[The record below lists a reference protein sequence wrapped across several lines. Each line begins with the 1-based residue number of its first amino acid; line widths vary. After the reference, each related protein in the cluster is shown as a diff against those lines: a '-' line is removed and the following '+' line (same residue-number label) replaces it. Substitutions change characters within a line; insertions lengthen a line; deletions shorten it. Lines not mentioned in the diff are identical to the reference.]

1 MRKLLIG
8 LFFLLSYSLHG
19 QNKHFKKTPIPNW
32 VDKIEF
38 SDDAFKDK
46 KGISTQYLLISDQT
60 NRLTQESYYEQ
71 AYKVV
76 DIEAV
81 QSSSNFNISFDP
93 SYESIH
99 IHKLDII
106 RNGKKINK
114 LDVRKFEV
122 IRQETDLQ
130 NYLYNGRM
138 SAIHQ
143 LKDVRKGDII
153 SYAYTRKGF
162 HPFYK
167 QKFGYTFYQNHS
179 TPVATVYTKL
189 IISKDEKVIE
199 KVYNQATPFKKEVK
213 GNLQIFTQRGS
224 GMEDYTYENNET
236 AWFNGFKYVQLSTY
250 QNWNEVVEWALP
262 KYKYNRNEIR
272 KIWEKE
278 KNNLKGTTK
287 QYKILSWIH
296 FIQDEIRYMGIE
308 NGINAFQ
315 PHSPTQVYNQ
325 RYGDCKDKS
334 LLLTALLREE
344 GVEAYPMLVNTRG
357 KLTDQ
362 KIPGPNRF
370 NHCIVQLIYKGK
382 EYYIDPT
389 MSNQGG
395 DLRNFATP
403 DYYWGLVIKEGNNA
417 LTKLPKSII
426 SKVNIQ
432 ELIDLDSIGGGADIS
447 IRTEYYGPKA
457 DDMRAYFSR
466 NDRDFISDQYE
477 KYYANLYDG
486 VTTIKPVKFL
496 DNDKNT
502 TGKIIIEEFY
512 HTDSVWEGT
521 TDSMTILFR
530 VSPFLLYGEVAF
542 DKVHQRKTPYY
553 ISEPIDYHQETK
565 VTLPIEW
572 DLGEEENQVKNEFF
586 KYNYA
591 VKSGNKSNQYTVI
604 YDYQQD
610 SNYVNAGIAKKVI
623 KDGENTLDKADYSIT
638 YDLNFDPANVDSDSE
653 GTVSYASIFLFLLF
667 STIFTYFA
675 RKIYFNFNPPSLGTS
690 ESWEFGGWLILPLL
704 GIMFSPLRV
713 LYDVFTTGYFSPYF
727 WSNIETS
734 DQSIQLFLLVIMEF
748 AINSFTLVLSVF
760 TLILAFNKR
769 TSTKYF
775 YSTLLVTGLIFPLID
790 NGFYYLI
797 YEEFTDADFKELSSQ
812 VIKSLTA
819 CAIWVPY
826 IFYSERSKNT
836 FTKTYIPK
844 KGTPVDVKIT
854 L

>member
-8 LFFLLSYSLHG
+8 LFFLLSYSLHS

-99 IHKLDII
+99 IHKLEII
-106 RNGKKINK
+106 RNGKTINK

-122 IRQETDLQ
+122 IRQETDLK
-130 NYLYNGRM
+130 NYLYNGTM

-143 LKDVRKGDII
+143 LQDVRKGDII

-162 HPFYK
+162 HPFHRL
-167 QKFGYTFYQNHS
+167 KFGYTFYQNHS
-179 TPVATVYTKL
+179 TPVATIYTKL
-189 IISKDEKVIE
+189 ILSKDEKIIE

-213 GNLQIFTQRGS
+213 GNLQILTQRGS
-224 GMEDYTYENNET
+224 GMEDYTYEDNET
-236 AWFNGFKYVQLSTY
+236 AWFNGFKYVQFSTY
-250 QNWNEVVEWALP
+250 QNWNEVVNWALP
-262 KYKYNRNEIR
+262 KYKYNKNEIR

-278 KNNLKGTTK
+278 KTKLKGTTK

-357 KLTDQ
+357 KLMHQ
-362 KIPGPNRF
+362 KIPAPNRF

-389 MSNQGG
+389 MNNQGG
-395 DLRNFATP
+395 DLPNFATP
-403 DYYWGLVIKEGNNA
+403 NYYWGLVIKEGNDT
-417 LTKLPKSII
+417 LTKLPRSII
-426 SKVNIQ
+426 SKMDVQ
-432 ELIDLDSIGGGADIS
+432 ELIDLDSIGGGADIT
-447 IRTEYYGPKA
+447 IRSEYYGPKA

-466 NDRDFISDQYE
+466 NDREFITDKYE
-477 KYYANLYDG
+477 KYYANLYEG
-486 VTTIKPVKFL
+486 VTAVKPVKFL

-530 VSPFLLYGEVAF
+530 VSPFLLYSEVSF

-565 VTLPIEW
+565 VNLPIEW
-572 DLGEEENQVKNEFF
+572 GLNEYDTPVENEFF
-586 KYNYA
+586 SYRYV
-591 VKSGNKSNQYTVI
+591 VKEGNKSNQYSVI
-604 YDYQQD
+604 YDYKQD
-610 SNYVNAGIAKKVI
+610 SNYVNAEIAKKVI
-623 KDGENTLDKADYSIT
+623 KDGENAFDNAEYTIT
-638 YDLNFDPANVDSDSE
+638 YNVGQDNDNVEVESDSK
-653 GTVSYASIFLFLLF
+653 VSYASIFLFLFF
-667 STIFTYFA
+667 SMIFAYFA
-675 RKIYFNFNPPSLGTS
+675 RKIYFNFNPPSLGS
-690 ESWEFGGWLILPLL
+690 GESWEFGGWLILPLFAIL
-704 GIMFSPLRV
+704 FSPLRV
-713 LYDVFTTGYFSPYF
+713 LYDVVSTDYFSPFF
-727 WSNIETS
+727 WSNLQSS
-734 DQSIQLFLLVIMEF
+734 DNSIQLFLLVILEF
-748 AINSFTLVLSVF
+748 AINSFTLVLSIL
-760 TLILAFNKR
+760 TLFLAFNKR

-775 YSTLLVTGLIFPLID
+775 YSALLITGLIFPLID

-797 YEEFTDADFKELSSQ
+797 FEEFTDADRKELSSQ
-812 VIKSLTA
+812 VIKSLSA
-819 CAIWVPY
+819 CTIWIPY
-826 IFYSERSKNT
+826 IFYSKRAKNT

-844 KGTPVDVKIT
+844 ESTPIDVKIS
-854 L
+854 